1 MTTNED
7 VAAVR
12 IFLAEDN
19 AADVWLVEEAL
30 RRKSI
35 RFEIDNYPTAAEAI
49 EAVTRCG
56 LEGAPVPDLILLDYN
71 LPSGHGADILAA
83 AAQNPYVA
91 HVPKAIVTSFLQ
103 PGEMNHV
110 IELGA
115 ACVITKPAGLEEFMR
130 EVGGRIAALLRGAG
144 WGGPEL
150 EKPPERAEGAELR
163 LPDQGRKRL

>member
-1 MTTNED
+1 MTMNEE
-7 VAAVR
+7 VALMVR

-19 AADVWLVEEAL
+19 AADVWLIEEAL

-35 RFEIDNYPTAAEAI
+35 HFEIDNYTTAAEAI

-56 LEGAPVPDLILLDYN
+56 LEDAPVPDLILLDYN

-83 AAQNPYVA
+83 AGQNPYVA
-91 HVPKAIVTSFLQ
+91 RVPKAIVTSFLQ

-130 EVGGRIAALLRGAG
+130 EVGGQIEALLRGAVCSG
-144 WGGPEL
+144 DEAKRPGGT
-150 EKPPERAEGAELR
+150 ELR
-163 LPDQGRKRL
+163 LPNEDRKRL

>member
-1 MTTNED
+1 MTRNEE
-7 VAAVR
+7 AADVR

-19 AADVWLVEEAL
+19 AADVWLIEEAL
-30 RRKSI
+30 RRKSV
-35 RFEIDNYPTAAEAI
+35 RFEIDNYTTAAEAI

-103 PGEMNHV
+103 PGETNHV

-130 EVGGRIAALLRGAG
+130 EVGGQIEALLRSGTCG
-144 WGGPEL
+144 
-150 EKPPERAEGAELR
+150 GAEAERLKGAEPR
-163 LPDQGRKRL
+163 LPNEGRKRL

>member
-1 MTTNED
+1 MTRNEEAP
-7 VAAVR
+7 VVR

-35 RFEIDNYPTAAEAI
+35 RFEIDNYTTAAEAI
-49 EAVTRCG
+49 EAVNRCG
-56 LEGAPVPDLILLDYN
+56 LEGAPVPDVILLDYN

-83 AAQNPYVA
+83 AAQNPYLA
-91 HVPKAIVTSFLQ
+91 RIPKAIVTSFLQ
-103 PGEMNHV
+103 PGETNHV

-130 EVGGRIAALLRGAG
+130 EVGGRIAALLRDAG
-144 WGGPEL
+144 RGGPE
-150 EKPPERAEGAELR
+150 PERAEGVDL
-163 LPDQGRKRL
+163 